1 MHFLF
6 PKYLCYIIVAFI
18 DIYCIVIHSLGEIM
32 ALEGIQIGHYR
43 LKRLVGSGGMGEV
56 YLAEDTRIPRHVA
69 VKVVRNEASPYPNV
83 QSRKDATLLFERE
96 MKAIAALDHPN
107 ILPLFDFGEET
118 LNTVTLTY
126 MVMPFRSEGSLID
139 WLHREGDTGTLR
151 LQEVVHFV
159 SQAADALQHAHNRHL
174 MHLDV
179 KPSNFLIRYREDHP
193 HLPDVLLTDFGIARF
208 NAATVTTSQTIRGT
222 PAYMAPEQW
231 AGVPVA
237 ATDQYALGIMTYQLL
252 TGTSPFQG
260 NMQQVMYQ
268 HLQKQPQPL
277 SAFNRDIPAAI
288 DTVILRALAKNPEDR
303 FPSIQA
309 FAQALNQAPHNM
321 FQPYAT
327 QTSQEAI
334 PTVLTNSNK
343 IIFTSPASNEVTL
356 AASDSPP
363 AVNQDSTFRNDYRR
377 EVSPARGVLSNQPQ
391 KTFRGRSIL
400 IIILVFLLVMIG
412 SIGVLF
418 YMARSAPSSTTS
430 STQSSGTNSTYP
442 GVAGQYHGNIDN
454 TLVNIRTT
462 MSLSINQNRG
472 GINGTFTVGPEL
484 LGSGLFTG
492 VVDTVGNIQFKV
504 HNAQLSE
511 PLFFSGTVQSGG
523 SISGTYCSVNEQ
535 NQCDP
540 NAGRGTWNVTRSSS

>member
-1 MHFLF
+1 M
-6 PKYLCYIIVAFI
+6 PYYIFI
-18 DIYCIVIHSLGEIM
+18 HLPGEIM

-43 LKRLVGSGGMGEV
+43 LQRLIGSGGMGEV

-69 VKVVRNEASPYPNV
+69 VKVVRNEASPFPNV
-83 QSRKDATLLFERE
+83 QARKDAARLFERE

-118 LNTVTLTY
+118 LDTVTHTY

-139 WLHREGDTGTLR
+139 WLHRQGSADTLR
-151 LQEVVHFV
+151 SQEVVHLV

-252 TGTSPFQG
+252 TGTPPFQG

-268 HLQKQPQPL
+268 HLQKQPQSP
-277 SAFNRDIPAAI
+277 SVFNRDIPAAM
-288 DTVILRALAKNPEDR
+288 DTAILHALAKNPEDR

-309 FAQALNQAPHNM
+309 FAQALNQASHNT
-321 FQPYAT
+321 FKPYVAH
-327 QTSQEAI
+327 TSQEAI
-334 PTVLTNSNK
+334 PTVLTNPNK
-343 IIFTSPASNEVTL
+343 MIIRSPASNEITL
-356 AASDSPP
+356 AASDSPS
-363 AVNQDSTFRNDYRR
+363 AVNQDSSFGNNYRR
-377 EVSPARGVLSNQPQ
+377 EVSPARGVLSYQPQ
-391 KTFRGRSIL
+391 KIFRGRSLL
-400 IIILVFLLVMIG
+400 IAILVFLLVIMG
-412 SIGVLF
+412 SIGVFF
-418 YMARSAPSSTTS
+418 YMARSTPSHTTS
-430 STQSSGTNSTYP
+430 GTQSSGINSTYP
-442 GVAGQYHGNIDN
+442 DVAGQYHGRIDN
-454 TLVNIRTT
+454 TLANIRTT
-462 MSLSINQNRG
+462 MSLSIIQNRG
-472 GINGTFTVGPEL
+472 NINGTFTVGPEL
-484 LGSGLFTG
+484 LGSGPFTG
-492 VVDTVGNIQFKV
+492 VIDTAGNIQFKV

-511 PLFFSGTVQSGG
+511 PLFFSGTMQPGG